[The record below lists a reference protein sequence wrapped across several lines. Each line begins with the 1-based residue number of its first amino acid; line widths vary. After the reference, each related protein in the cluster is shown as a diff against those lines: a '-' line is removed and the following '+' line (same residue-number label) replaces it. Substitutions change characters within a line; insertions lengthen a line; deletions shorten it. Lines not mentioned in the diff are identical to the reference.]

1 MKRDKLSFMFVI
13 LTGIILISSVLISA
27 SMMIPLND
35 NAKQKAKSP
44 EMSPLIGE
52 NWDLERVDFIH
63 YAKPTN
69 KGKPNKNTESCYK
82 LLGVKWKT
90 SPVDYTINPT
100 NPNGLSEDF
109 IINTISTS
117 AQTWD
122 NEVPVEL
129 LTNTP
134 SIDYTAQ
141 YGIQD
146 YENSIDFGTYSED
159 GVIAVTSIWFTR
171 RGKQIVEF
179 DMRFNTNY
187 AWGDASIDSSLM
199 DLQNI
204 ATHELG
210 HAIGLDDIYSTSCSS
225 VTMYG
230 YSDIGDTSK
239 RILEQPDIYGLQRM
253 YL

>member
-1 MKRDKLSFMFVI
+1 MKRDKLSFMFAI
-13 LTGIILISSVLISA
+13 LAGIILVSSVLISA
-27 SMMIPLND
+27 SMMIPAND
-35 NAKQKAKSP
+35 NAKEKAKAP
-44 EMSPLIGE
+44 EKSQAIGE

-69 KGKPNKNTESCYK
+69 TGKPNKNTESCYK

-90 SPVDYTINPT
+90 SSIDYTINPT

-117 AQTWD
+117 AETWD

-129 LTNTP
+129 LTNAP

-141 YGIQD
+141 FGVQD

-159 GVIAVTSIWFTR
+159 GVIAVTSIWYTR

-179 DMRFNTNY
+179 DMRFNT
-187 AWGDASIDSSLM
+187 AFEWGDANLNPALM

-210 HAIGLDDIYSTSCSS
+210 HAVGLDDIYSTSCSS

-230 YSDIGDTSK
+230 YSDNGDTSK
-239 RILEQPDIYGLQRM
+239 RILEQADVDGLQRM